1 MELDMKDKVESFSNY
16 IVKYNTARFSSGLEW
31 FTEFLSINHKR
42 ESRVYSWYKQKSHKN
57 LLIPELYELDSKHIK
72 IEKLIEIEKSEILI
86 PELIPSIKE
95 FILLGADQKRNVFDF
110 LSSPTQSVLRGLIR
124 NAKFL
129 GVRLIFQALKH
140 LVSMYSYK
148 PREGG
153 TYLIHKDLKTNQNM
167 ISTQKGIY
175 FIDFGSSIL
184 TKHYFL
190 ADIVELSTDHLANKV
205 NFDLLRLLINELAP
219 ENYSV
224 EYLRSQIYLLLLRR
238 CLHFGPVDRAN
249 EQIMAGVKEFLDNLD
264 SLVGNFKVTR

>member
-1 MELDMKDKVESFSNY
+1 MKDKVESFSNY

-42 ESRVYSWYKQKSHKN
+42 ELRVYSWYKQKKHKN
-57 LLIPELYELDSKHIK
+57 LLIPKLYELDSKHIK

-86 PELIPSIKE
+86 SKLIPSIKE
-95 FILLGADQKRNVFDF
+95 FILLGAGQKRNFYDI

-124 NAKFL
+124 NARFL
-129 GVRLIFQALKH
+129 GIRLIFQVLKH
-140 LVSMYSYK
+140 LVHLYSNK
-148 PREGG
+148 PRIGG

-167 ISTQKGIY
+167 ISTQNGIY

-190 ADIVELSTDHLANKV
+190 TDIVELSTDHKANKV
-205 NFDLLRLLINELAP
+205 NFDLLELFIK
-219 ENYSV
+219 ELGVEKYNI

-238 CLHFGPVDRAN
+238 CMHFGPIDRAN
-249 EQIMAGVKEFLDNLD
+249 EQIMADVKEFLDNLD
-264 SLVGNFKVTR
+264 SLVGNFKLT

>member
-42 ESRVYSWYKQKSHKN
+42 ELRVYSWYKQKSHKN

-72 IEKLIEIEKSEILI
+72 IEKLIEIEKSEIVI
-86 PELIPSIKE
+86 SELIPSIKE
-95 FILLGADQKRNVFDF
+95 FILLGVGQKRSFYDI

-124 NAKFL
+124 NARFL
-129 GVRLIFQALKH
+129 GVRLIFQVLKH
-140 LVSMYSYK
+140 LVLLYSNK
-148 PREGG
+148 PRVDG

-167 ISTQKGIY
+167 ISTQNGIY

-190 ADIVELSTDHLANKV
+190 TDIVELSTDHKANKV
-205 NFDLLRLLINELAP
+205 NFDLLELFIKELGA
-219 ENYSV
+219 EKYNI

-238 CLHFGPVDRAN
+238 CMHFGPVDRAN
-249 EQIMAGVKEFLDNLD
+249 EQIMADVKEFLDNLD
-264 SLVGNFKVTR
+264 SLVGNFQLT